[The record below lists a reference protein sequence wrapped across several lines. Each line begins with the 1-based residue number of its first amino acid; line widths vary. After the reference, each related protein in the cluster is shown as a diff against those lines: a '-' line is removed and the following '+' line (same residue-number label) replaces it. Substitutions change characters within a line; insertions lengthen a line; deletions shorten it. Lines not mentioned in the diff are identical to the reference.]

1 MALFF
6 CFSLLSKLL
15 ADILIDELFI
25 QHRCRLNYRIAAV
38 IVIVVVAICVSTSLC
53 LWRRG

>member
-25 QHRCRLNYRIAAV
+25 QHRCRLNYRITAV
-38 IVIVVVAICVSTSLC
+38 VVIVVAICVSTSLC